1 MSTAYATRPSFSL
14 LSHWGMR
21 RSLMVGDYI
30 AVDTDKVD
38 VQIKSGDYF
47 VTLATSLEL
56 ISQRLETE
64 HNDVAKNI
72 EQAVNELLYLQSGY
86 KVVKKTDK

>member
-1 MSTAYATRPSFSL
+1 MSTAYAVRPSFSL
-14 LSHWGMR
+14 LTHWGMR
-21 RSLMVGDYI
+21 RPLMAGDYI

-72 EQAVNELLYLQSGY
+72 EQAVNELLYLQSSY

>member
-1 MSTAYATRPSFSL
+1 
-14 LSHWGMR
+14 MR
-21 RSLMVGDYI
+21 RPLMAGDYI

-47 VTLATSLEL
+47 VTLATNLEL

-64 HNDVAKNI
+64 HNDAAKISN
-72 EQAVNELLYLQSGY
+72 
-86 KVVKKTDK
+86 KR